1 MVNII
6 CYAVKRKRGGGDPRI
21 PLRGFSGMKSKRIAF
36 LCDRML
42 GRLCRKLRLLG
53 CDAKLNPEKEAGR
66 FFLNAEF
73 DGRIAVTRARSLR
86 DRPGN
91 PPVVLVAEDTDSQLR
106 ELFSK
111 LGEKPDLRPFTRC
124 MECNVPLE
132 DADAE
137 SVKGSVPAYISERFE
152 RFHQC
157 PSCGRVYW
165 EGSHYEAMAEEVE
178 RLRRLVE

>member
-1 MVNII
+1 
-6 CYAVKRKRGGGDPRI
+6 
-21 PLRGFSGMKSKRIAF
+21 MKSERIAF

-53 CDAKLNPEKEAGR
+53 LDAELNPEREAGR

-73 DGRIAVTRARSLR
+73 EDRIAVTRARSLR

-91 PPVVLVAEDTDSQLR
+91 PPVVLEADDTDGQIR

-111 LGEKPDLRPFTRC
+111 LHERPVLAPFSRC

-137 SVKGSVPAYISERFE
+137 SVKGSVPAYISERFD
-152 RFHQC
+152 RFHRC
-157 PSCGRVYW
+157 PTCGRIYW
-165 EGSHYEAMAEEVE
+165 EGSHFEAMAGEVE
-178 RLRRLVE
+178 RIKRLVE